1 MNAKTVNPPP
11 ASPAAPRGKSPSLKL
26 ESLGLLV
33 RRVRD
38 GLIDQV
44 EAALR
49 ADGIDLPHM
58 QFRAISWLGK
68 SGSCSATELARA
80 LEHDPG
86 ALTRVLDKLVE
97 KGLAVRESQ
106 AGDRRVLNLR
116 LTRSGE
122 ELWAQVF
129 VHYER
134 VHAHALRDLSAAE
147 RKQLTELLTRVA
159 DALDKPLLE
168 KSR

>member
-1 MNAKTVNPPP
+1 
-11 ASPAAPRGKSPSLKL
+11 
-26 ESLGLLV
+26 
-33 RRVRD
+33 
-38 GLIDQV
+38 
-44 EAALR
+44 
-49 ADGIDLPHM
+49 
-58 QFRAISWLGK
+58 
-68 SGSCSATELARA
+68 
-80 LEHDPG
+80 
-86 ALTRVLDKLVE
+86 
-97 KGLAVRESQ
+97 
-106 AGDRRVLNLR
+106 VLNLR

>member
-1 MNAKTVNPPP
+1 MNAKTVNPIH
-11 ASPAAPRGKSPSLKL
+11 ASPAAARGKLPTLKL

-38 GLIDQV
+38 GIIGQV

-49 ADGIDLPHM
+49 ADGIDLTHM
-58 QFRAISWLGK
+58 QFRAITWIGK
-68 SGSCSATELARA
+68 SGGCSATELARA

-97 KGLAVRESQ
+97 KGLAVREPQ

-122 ELWAQVF
+122 ELWAQF
-129 VHYER
+129 FAHYER
-134 VHAHALRDLSAAE
+134 VHAHAVRDLSAAE

-159 DALDKPLLE
+159 DALDKPMLE